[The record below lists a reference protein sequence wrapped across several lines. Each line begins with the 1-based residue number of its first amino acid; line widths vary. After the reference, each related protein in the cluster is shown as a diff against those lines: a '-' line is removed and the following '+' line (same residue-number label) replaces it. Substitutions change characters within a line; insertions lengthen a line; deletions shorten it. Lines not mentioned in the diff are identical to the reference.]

1 MPLPAQP
8 DCSRLCAP
16 LRSCGRRACGQ
27 RFATTERSTSRHC
40 PSGSCGRAVLEA
52 CHGDLSD
59 DPAACR
65 HDSCAS
71 DDYAVIRA
79 NADLRHQR
87 CPHLQQ
93 NTDRACGSSS
103 RPACPTA
110 PRVQQFA
117 RRCLVIVAS
126 VFLTPAG
133 ALHMHVDA
141 NALPWF
147 WTPLLPKVGLDANAT
162 IYINLKTSQ
171 PAPNAFVLFFSEKQF
186 IAAAHVF
193 PPHRRHSSSYLPC
206 NWRSSLAE
214 PVQAWHRV
222 QAPGP
227 GRYWLGI
234 IQTVPG
240 AVQGLSG
247 EVSFVNPG
255 GEELYVQ
262 QHAVPTVILVV
273 AWLFF
278 MSATAL
284 FALTALRRRGR
295 SRLHVL
301 MLFTLLAKCFVLL
314 LVRQDFKQV
323 SKTGVQSVPRE
334 VVWQL
339 LRQVQ
344 SIMEVV
350 VFYVIGL
357 GWKVTRPQLRA
368 SEWAFAATISILSF
382 FLGSFEVACSTFA
395 ACAGTNY
402 VLTQFTLHSL
412 CYLVVIVATNFN
424 IFTLQRQIS
433 EALATP
439 VTGTLYTK
447 YRAYCWFRGFFLF
460 FVVIPSVTNFLALHV
475 LSWHEFW
482 VVVLVREAS
491 LWLVHTSVLVLF
503 RPGKQQFK
511 VFELAVVESSDSES
525 TDMDE
530 MRE

>member
-1 MPLPAQP
+1 M
-8 DCSRLCAP
+8 
-16 LRSCGRRACGQ
+16 
-27 RFATTERSTSRHC
+27 
-40 PSGSCGRAVLEA
+40 
-52 CHGDLSD
+52 
-59 DPAACR
+59 
-65 HDSCAS
+65 
-71 DDYAVIRA
+71 
-79 NADLRHQR
+79 
-87 CPHLQQ
+87 
-93 NTDRACGSSS
+93 
-103 RPACPTA
+103 
-110 PRVQQFA
+110 
-117 RRCLVIVAS
+117 IVAS

-133 ALHMHVDA
+133 ALHTKVEA
-141 NALPWF
+141 PALPWF
-147 WTPLLPKVGLDANAT
+147 WTPLLPKVGLAPNAT
-162 IYINLKTSQ
+162 ISIKLRTSQ

-186 IAAAHVF
+186 LAALHVF
-193 PPHRRHSSSYLPC
+193 PPHRPHSSTYLPC
-206 NWRSSLAE
+206 SWRSSLAE
-214 PVQAWHRV
+214 PVQAWHQV
-222 QAPGP
+222 EATGP
-227 GRYWLGI
+227 ERYWLGI
-234 IQTVPG
+234 VQNVPG

-262 QHAVPTVILVV
+262 QHAVPTVILAV

-284 FALTALRRRGR
+284 FALTVIRRRGR

-301 MLFTLLAKCFVLL
+301 MLFTLLAKCFVLI

-323 SKTGVQSVPRE
+323 SQTGIQAPLRE

-357 GWKVTRPQLRA
+357 GWKVTRPQLRT
-368 SEWAFAATISILSF
+368 SEWAFAGTISILSF
-382 FLGSFEVACSTFA
+382 FLGAFEVACSAFA
-395 ACAGTNY
+395 ACTGSSY
-402 VLTQFTLHSL
+402 MLTQFTLHSL

-482 VVVLVREAS
+482 VVVFVREAS
-491 LWLVHTSVLVLF
+491 LWLVHTSILVLF

-525 TDMDE
+525 TDQE
-530 MRE
+530 